1 MAALPQMV
9 QSAKGQMFDVNSPQ
23 GKMIVNSP
31 NYKPPFSASS
41 SALAPMKPQNSGLSA
56 MGPMQS
62 IQAIFSNMA
71 DSLESIKESA
81 ISLVA
86 AAEGDARGD
95 ALAAANVEGGV
106 NPEVPEFGGEEDDS
120 DGKPS
125 RMPSL
130 KKIGLTLL
138 IAGVML
144 FAEKI
149 KPVLAK
155 VLEGFKFTYDVLKT
169 SFLAVFDY
177 VKEFFN
183 DPVGTLKK
191 SLDAVLD
198 GLATLGA
205 WIWDKGIKPVW
216 DWLTG
221 LFDSGA
227 GKTIA
232 EAFKKVA
239 GAVTSVG
246 TWIWENAIS
255 PVWNWIKGLFGFGD
269 DDKKQEGDDNPEDGG
284 LGTWIWK
291 NAILPVWNWITGL
304 FDNPLTTLLALA
316 KTVIGA
322 YVAIGTWMWEKA
334 ILPVWNWITGLFSFG
349 DDDKKQEGEDNP
361 EDGGLGTWIWTNA
374 ISPVWNWI
382 KGLFSNPLTTLLAA
396 AKTVLGAY
404 VAVGTWI
411 WDNSIKPIWD
421 WITGLFSKEEGEQGV
436 IQKAFTAY
444 VGAYKKVGTWIWEK
458 AIKPVWDWLTGLF
471 SGDEGEEGVIQ
482 KAFTAYVGAYKK
494 VGTWIWDTAIRPVW
508 DWITGLFGFS
518 EDETKKDP
526 DYEEF
531 SIIKTVTDA
540 INGIG
545 TFLKKMFT
553 FDASAFKEKLFDFG
567 TFIKALAFAVPAA
580 MKAVVS
586 QAWTGIGPSEAFE
599 KSFNET
605 MGDGATSGSDITPSG
620 NSSTEELK
628 TVTDQFTRGQ
638 GQGTTFIQ
646 DFSQTSD
653 VKQQNG
659 DVVIGKDLGADD
671 PDPTLLMMFQNLQR
685 AVF

>member
-284 LGTWIWK
+284 LGSWIWK

-382 KGLFSNPLTTLLAA
+382 KGLFSNPLTTL
-396 AKTVLGAY
+396 
-404 VAVGTWI
+404 
-411 WDNSIKPIWD
+411 
-421 WITGLFSKEEGEQGV
+421 
-436 IQKAFTAY
+436 
-444 VGAYKKVGTWIWEK
+444 
-458 AIKPVWDWLTGLF
+458 
-471 SGDEGEEGVIQ
+471 
-482 KAFTAYVGAYKK
+482 
-494 VGTWIWDTAIRPVW
+494 
-508 DWITGLFGFS
+508 
-518 EDETKKDP
+518 
-526 DYEEF
+526 
-531 SIIKTVTDA
+531 
-540 INGIG
+540 
-545 TFLKKMFT
+545 
-553 FDASAFKEKLFDFG
+553 
-567 TFIKALAFAVPAA
+567 
-580 MKAVVS
+580 
-586 QAWTGIGPSEAFE
+586 
-599 KSFNET
+599 
-605 MGDGATSGSDITPSG
+605 
-620 NSSTEELK
+620 
-628 TVTDQFTRGQ
+628 
-638 GQGTTFIQ
+638 
-646 DFSQTSD
+646 
-653 VKQQNG
+653 
-659 DVVIGKDLGADD
+659 
-671 PDPTLLMMFQNLQR
+671 
-685 AVF
+685 